1 MVKIVLKAED
11 KYENPLAGRYAEK
24 RMSYLWSAQNKHSL
38 WRRLWLELAK
48 AEKSLGIQISEIQI
62 KEMASH
68 LDDIDFDAVAR
79 KEAELRHDVMSHI
92 HVFGEQCPKAKAIIH
107 LGATSCFVTDNSEI
121 IQIRDALK
129 IIRGKLLLLMAALA
143 NFAKQNSKLPILAFT
158 HFQAAQPTTLGK
170 RFSLYLQD
178 FLFDL
183 RRLDMELENLPFRGV
198 KGTTGTQAS
207 FMELF
212 EGDEKK
218 IKILDAKIAKA
229 FGFKKS
235 VAVSGQTYTRKAD
248 YYVLTVLSGIAQ
260 SAYKA
265 ASDIRLMAHLK
276 EVEEAFGKNQIGSS
290 AMAYKRNPMK
300 CERICSLARYVISLP
315 ANAAN
320 THSSQWFERTLDD
333 SANRRIVLPESFL
346 ATNIVISTLYEVI
359 SGLEI
364 WPKIIESNLKRELPF
379 MATENILMA
388 AVKCGGDRQELH
400 EAIRK
405 HSMDASRQIKEFG
418 KENDLIERIK
428 KDPLFAKIA
437 KTIDKILEPTK
448 FTGRAS
454 SQVDDF
460 LNEEIAPVLK
470 KYANEM
476 KDAIKQSEKS
486 RV

>member
-364 WPKIIESNLKRELPF
+364 WPKIIESNLTRELPF